1 MYVEKEDGEMDV
13 YFQIF
18 KNSKTTQPRHLKMTV
33 TVFKKH
39 CDWADESYKPCSH
52 SSYCVRK
59 DFFCDGRVNCAFPY
73 GDVGGTDEVNC
84 NLEGKKIHVCPRM
97 SLSLVME
104 MARVL
109 IQ

>member
-1 MYVEKEDGEMDV
+1 
-13 YFQIF
+13 
-18 KNSKTTQPRHLKMTV
+18 MTV
-33 TVFKKH
+33 TVFKKN

-84 NLEGKKIHVCPRM
+84 NLEGKKIHLCPRM

-104 MARVL
+104 MAWVL

>member
-33 TVFKKH
+33 TVFKKN